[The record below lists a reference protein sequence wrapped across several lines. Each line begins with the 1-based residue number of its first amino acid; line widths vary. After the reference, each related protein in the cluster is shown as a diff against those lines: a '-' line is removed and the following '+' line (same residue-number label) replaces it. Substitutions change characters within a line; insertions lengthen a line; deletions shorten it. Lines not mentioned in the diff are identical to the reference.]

1 MTPLVVIGS
10 GFGGL
15 AAAVRL
21 QARGFRVTLLEK
33 RERPG
38 GRASQFREAGYTFDC
53 GPSIITAP
61 ELIDDVFGASGTRT
75 GEYLRLVPL
84 EPYYRIYFADGR
96 HFDYSGHPETVA
108 GELAKFE
115 PAAVAAYGR
124 FIEES
129 GRIYDRAFAD
139 LAHQP
144 FLSRGDFLK
153 VIPELA
159 RLRADRSVYG
169 FVSRFFR
176 DRHLR
181 MVFSFHPL
189 FIGGNPFRASSI
201 YSIIPYLERRAG
213 VHFAMGGM
221 YSLIEGLAR
230 RFRELGGDLQC
241 ETEVAEIEVR
251 RGRAVAVRARD
262 GRRWPADAVVS
273 NADVAWTYRKLIDP
287 CHRRKYTDRRIA
299 GLKHS
304 MSCFLLYLGLDRR
317 YDKLRH
323 HTIIMADRYK
333 GLIGDIFDR
342 KVLADDFS
350 LYLHAPSK
358 TDPSLAPPGGESLYV
373 LAPVPH
379 LGARIDWARAAR
391 PFRDRIL
398 RFLEEEFG
406 LAGLR
411 ASIVVERR
419 FTPLDFKLELNAHL
433 GSAFSI
439 EPVLLQS
446 AYFRPHNRSEDVE
459 RLYFVG
465 AGTHPGAGL
474 PGTLLSAEIA
484 DRLIARDFGL
494 ESGPAGGFS
503 PSTLMNEQLSKSA
516 RRTRSSWTTLPTPPK
531 SRLAR

>member
-1 MTPLVVIGS
+1 VSERRLVVIGS

-33 RERPG
+33 REKPG
-38 GRASQFREAGYTFDC
+38 GRAYQLRQDGYTFDC

-61 ELIDDVFGASGTRT
+61 DLIDDLFRSTGRETGAYVT
-75 GEYLRLVPL
+75 LVPL
-84 EPYYRIYFADGR
+84 EPYYRIYFCDGR
-96 HFDYSGHPETVA
+96 HFDYSGEPDKVA
-108 GELAKFE
+108 RELEKFE
-115 PAAVAAYGR
+115 PGVLGR
-124 FIEES
+124 YERFMDET

-144 FLSRGDFLK
+144 FLTWTDFVK
-153 VIPELA
+153 VVPELA
-159 RLRADRSVYG
+159 RLRADRSVYQL
-169 FVSRFFR
+169 VSRFFR
-176 DRHLR
+176 DPSLR
-181 MVFSFHPL
+181 TVFSFHPL

-201 YSIIPYLERRAG
+201 YSIVPYLERRGG

-221 YSLIEGLAR
+221 YALIEAFTR
-230 RFRELGGDLQC
+230 RFRELGGELHC
-241 ETEVAEIEVR
+241 GTEAAEIEVR
-251 RGRAVAVRARD
+251 SGRAVAVRARD
-262 GRRWPADAVVS
+262 GRRWEGDGVVC
-273 NADVAWTYRKLIDP
+273 NADVAWTYRRLIAAR
-287 CHRRKYTDRRIA
+287 HRRKYTDRRVA
-299 GLKHS
+299 RLKHS

-317 YDKLRH
+317 YDKLLH
-323 HTIIMADRYK
+323 HTIVMSERYRE
-333 GLIGDIFDR
+333 LITDIFDR
-342 KVLADDFS
+342 KILADDFS

-379 LGARIDWARAAR
+379 LGAGIDWRERAR

-406 LAGLR
+406 LEGLR
-411 ASIVVERR
+411 ASIRVERC
-419 FTPLDFKLELNAHL
+419 FTPLDFKTELNAHL

-439 EPVLLQS
+439 EPTLLQS

-484 DRLIARDFGL
+484 DRLVTEDLGV
-494 ESGPAGGFS
+494 
-503 PSTLMNEQLSKSA
+503 TA
-516 RRTRSSWTTLPTPPK
+516 RRRSVSLL
-531 SRLAR
+531 S